1 LLDDASWR
9 TYRRR
14 RTRKVPGVVAVDV
27 EGADDVEV
35 ELLAVDDAG
44 EVEAEELLLGGVE
57 PEAREVLLH
66 LHGRRPGHDWCS
78 FDDLC
83 SRESS
88 SRTLGCSALLWLAC
102 CTGARSVKRAW
113 WCFAG
118 SLAYID
124 RFKSRGF

>member
-1 LLDDASWR
+1 MYASCLLDDASWR

-66 LHGRRPGHDWCS
+66 LHDWCS

-88 SRTLGCSALLWLAC
+88 SRTLGCSALLCLLA
-102 CTGARSVKRAW
+102 A
-113 WCFAG
+113 
-118 SLAYID
+118 LEHD
-124 RFKSRGF
+124 R